1 MLSSV
6 LRDDTAF
13 QVRLRCARAGMI
25 CGFAG
30 FIPGMLVREPLH
42 GMQGLWENQ
51 RIKELIL

>member
-1 MLSSV
+1 
-6 LRDDTAF
+6 
-13 QVRLRCARAGMI
+13 MI